1 MFENLVI
8 QQLKID
14 SLFINGLQ
22 ALRQSSD
29 LFSEFILGGKGL
41 DICLEIQ
48 LYSNSGLT
56 DFSFNG
62 LQALRQSSD
71 LYSEFILV
79 GIWLDIC
86 LEI

>member
-29 LFSEFILGGKGL
+29 LYSEFILGGKGL
-41 DICLEIQ
+41 DICLKI
-48 LYSNSGLT
+48 
-56 DFSFNG
+56 
-62 LQALRQSSD
+62 
-71 LYSEFILV
+71 
-79 GIWLDIC
+79 
-86 LEI
+86 